1 MAEVTLE
8 HLDVEHAEARAAK
21 AEDDALH
28 TEQLI
33 EGIREQE
40 QATAAANDQALAAQN
55 DPRNREN
62 WGIGAVVEEVKA
74 AIGGGVQDTAS
85 SLVTLPERAI
95 DMVTG
100 EAAEEA
106 KTEEGYRA
114 ESDDWFVDDD
124 NPIVTKTWWG
134 GAIRG
139 LTHFGTMAL
148 AIVPAL
154 KATGVAAV
162 SGGMGV
168 GIARAASW
176 VSGSSLAKGAV
187 IGGAL
192 DLTSKYS
199 QEDNAMGIVK
209 ERWGFLDTPLATNKD
224 DHPAMKTLKNVVEGM
239 GIGFLFDGARLALKG
254 PTDSVVKKI
263 ASRNES
269 VDSQIRT
276 MGKAQYTEQLELGI
290 DEFGG
295 YKNKKIA
302 DSWQASPTSTEN
314 VISVKNSLDETRTKW
329 GSEMGSPG
337 SVTTPMGM
345 KRWVQS
351 SRLGEQEL
359 DKIARDL
366 MSDAKYQRMQADM
379 AAGRTTLAENQGRT
393 LELAQRTIEGRN
405 SSGKTPKGPK
415 NFGEAFKEA
424 RSKKQDI
431 FEWKGK
437 RYHTRRADETK
448 EEWQKKF
455 KTTKKSP
462 GKEPK
467 VKVTKKKTKV
477 TKNKKD
483 KKKVTDFLSTQG
495 RKL

>member
-162 SGGMGV
+162 GGE
-168 GIARAASW
+168 W
-176 VSGSSLAKGAV
+176 V
-187 IGGAL
+187 
-192 DLTSKYS
+192 
-199 QEDNAMGIVK
+199 
-209 ERWGFLDTPLATNKD
+209 
-224 DHPAMKTLKNVVEGM
+224 
-239 GIGFLFDGARLALKG
+239 
-254 PTDSVVKKI
+254 
-263 ASRNES
+263 
-269 VDSQIRT
+269 
-276 MGKAQYTEQLELGI
+276 
-290 DEFGG
+290 
-295 YKNKKIA
+295 
-302 DSWQASPTSTEN
+302 
-314 VISVKNSLDETRTKW
+314 
-329 GSEMGSPG
+329 
-337 SVTTPMGM
+337 
-345 KRWVQS
+345 
-351 SRLGEQEL
+351 
-359 DKIARDL
+359 
-366 MSDAKYQRMQADM
+366 
-379 AAGRTTLAENQGRT
+379 
-393 LELAQRTIEGRN
+393 
-405 SSGKTPKGPK
+405 
-415 NFGEAFKEA
+415 
-424 RSKKQDI
+424 
-431 FEWKGK
+431 
-437 RYHTRRADETK
+437 
-448 EEWQKKF
+448 
-455 KTTKKSP
+455 
-462 GKEPK
+462 
-467 VKVTKKKTKV
+467 
-477 TKNKKD
+477 
-483 KKKVTDFLSTQG
+483 
-495 RKL
+495 